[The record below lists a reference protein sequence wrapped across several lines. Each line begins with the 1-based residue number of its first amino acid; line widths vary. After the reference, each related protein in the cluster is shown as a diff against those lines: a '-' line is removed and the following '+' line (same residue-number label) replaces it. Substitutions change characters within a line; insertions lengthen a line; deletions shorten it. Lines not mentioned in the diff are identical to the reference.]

1 MLSYLLLLSFINI
14 IIAFDVPACSSCKWF
29 IANNKGNPDLGL
41 CKLFKYTYIHK
52 GKEMIQHDFS
62 AHCRSSENLCGKAG
76 FLYESIN
83 ANNDENKDTNN
94 DENKD
99 TNNDENKNKNSILN
113 DYDELSN
120 RCCGEVNE
128 TDEIEQLEK
137 EFFEIFQRIKK
148 HNKKRIFTASKDLY
162 KLFRGTN

>member
-1 MLSYLLLLSFINI
+1 MLSYLLILSFINL
-14 IIAFDVPACSSCKWF
+14 IIAFDVPSCSSCKWF
-29 IANNKGNPDLGL
+29 IPNNKGNPDLGL
-41 CKLFKYTYIHK
+41 CKMFKYTYIHK
-52 GKEMIQHDFS
+52 GNEMIQHDFS
-62 AHCRSSENLCGKAG
+62 AHCRSSENLCGKSG
-76 FLYESIN
+76 FLYEAI
-83 ANNDENKDTNN
+83 DDTN
-94 DENKD
+94 D
-99 TNNDENKNKNSILN
+99 TNKNDNKNSILN

-162 KLFRGTN
+162 KLFRRTN